1 MPHNHWFV
9 VLSVLCWI
17 TGRHGVARGATRVD
31 WGQLKPYRTGFSYG
45 SGTSGST
52 VRTHSTE
59 VLAAGTIMH
68 RLVPVRGV
76 LQEARIPQE
85 LGTPIYL
92 DSASTVFVASN
103 RAAPKKS
110 AWIRRRSEVL
120 VESFELGEVDPV
132 SIDDIDNFSD
142 PYTKR
147 LAFKR
152 WFRHLH
158 YTHNLMGDAPARE
171 DVAGNKTSKLQ

>member
-1 MPHNHWFV
+1 M
-9 VLSVLCWI
+9 
-17 TGRHGVARGATRVD
+17 
-31 WGQLKPYRTGFSYG
+31 
-45 SGTSGST
+45 
-52 VRTHSTE
+52 
-59 VLAAGTIMH
+59 
-68 RLVPVRGV
+68 
-76 LQEARIPQE
+76 
-85 LGTPIYL
+85 
-92 DSASTVFVASN
+92 
-103 RAAPKKS
+103 
-110 AWIRRRSEVL
+110 L